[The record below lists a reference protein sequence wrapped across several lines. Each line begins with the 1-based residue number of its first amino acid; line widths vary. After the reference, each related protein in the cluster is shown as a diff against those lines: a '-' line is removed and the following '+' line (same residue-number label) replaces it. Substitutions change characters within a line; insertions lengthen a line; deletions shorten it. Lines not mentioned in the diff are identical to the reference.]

1 MLKTLQMMIMLN
13 ITPSPSPKNKIMMTD
28 MTVVNCS
35 PHATISFIRTVVATR
50 SLFDLVIELLA

>member
-28 MTVVNCS
+28 MTVVN
-35 PHATISFIRTVVATR
+35 
-50 SLFDLVIELLA
+50 